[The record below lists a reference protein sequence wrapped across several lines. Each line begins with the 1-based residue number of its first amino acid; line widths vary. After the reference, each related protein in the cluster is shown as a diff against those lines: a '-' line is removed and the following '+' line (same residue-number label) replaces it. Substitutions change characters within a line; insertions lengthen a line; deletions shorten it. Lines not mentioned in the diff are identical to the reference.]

1 MAASRTNSLARKS
14 KGTSYRVLCRWT
26 VIGLSIMATTVLLAV
41 VLTGC
46 GGSSGSGSES
56 SSLSGV
62 EFDQAQRLYGQLQRE
77 HSLHRDRKCL
87 DIAGTLLDYYPNFSR
102 NDEVL
107 ALAVDASA
115 RLNDTDRSLGL
126 TDELLTRYPDS
137 PLVDQSLLRGAELA
151 AAGGDTLKAAGYLIT
166 YHDRDPVRSIMSNGK
181 PRAAEYLE
189 PLTGEQIE
197 LLMVEH
203 QQSTLWTYLGYLN
216 VAAKLEDGLYP
227 AADDI
232 AARMEARAPQDRWT
246 VAALELVGAGNRP
259 GRRLLQPTGEVVPNQ
274 VAVLVPLTGRY
285 AVLGNAFYE
294 AALLATTESN
304 LEYGTEFVL
313 KLEDT
318 AADPVDGALVARRQC
333 DQEGS
338 IAVLGGLLSGPTTA
352 VAVVCDLYGV
362 PLLSPTATNENIWKL
377 GPSVFQTNIT
387 GLYEVRLLAELATSI
402 MLKKRF
408 AIIHPDTP
416 EGRRHAQVF
425 TTEVESRGAEVVATV
440 FFPPQG
446 TDFKDPILE
455 IRQERPEVIFAP
467 ATVDQMVLLGPQLD
481 FYRAGSLV
489 LGLSNWNSKKLQDRS
504 DTVLERAIF
513 FFFLVIFPSRWED
526 EFNRN
531 WNTDT
536 YPREATAQA
545 IKAYQ
550 ATRILLDTLA
560 QSGAQNRRHLADALS
575 RRLANQDFDLEG
587 PDSFGPTMRMFR
599 NERIVPFP
607 ASVFTEGWMLTEGA
621 VVDSL
626 GLEGE
631 ELDPLKLD
639 PLKLDPLKLD
649 PLKLDPLDLTPVD
662 QEMFDPLDEVNDQG

>member
-1 MAASRTNSLARKS
+1 MQEAEMAALQTN
-14 KGTSYRVLCRWT
+14 CRAGDSNNT
-26 VIGLSIMATTVLLAV
+26 KNLMAGRRAAIGLVLAITSALLLLILA
-41 VLTGC
+41 GC
-46 GGSSGSGSES
+46 GGVANGGAES
-56 SSLSGV
+56 SALSGAD
-62 EFDQAQRLYGQLQRE
+62 FDQAQRLYGQLQRE

-87 DIAGTLLDYYPNFSR
+87 DIAGTLLDYYPTFDR

-107 ALAVDASA
+107 ALAVDASV
-115 RLNDTDRSLGL
+115 RLRDTDRALGL
-126 TDELLTRYPDS
+126 TNELLAKYPDS
-137 PLVDQSLLRGAELA
+137 PWVDQSLLRGAELA
-151 AAGGDTLKAAGYLIT
+151 AAGGDTLAAAGYLIT
-166 YHDRDPVRSIMSNGK
+166 YHKRDPVRSIRSDGK
-181 PRAAEYLE
+181 PRASVYLE
-189 PLTGEQIE
+189 ALSGEQIE
-197 LLMVEH
+197 LLMVKHEA
-203 QQSTLWTYLGYLN
+203 STLWTYLGYLN
-216 VAAKLEDGLYP
+216 VAAQLADGLYSV
-227 AADDI
+227 ADDV
-232 AARMEARAPQDRWT
+232 AARLEVRAPQDRWT
-246 VAALELVGAGNRP
+246 MAALELVGAGNQP
-259 GRRLLQPTGEVVPNQ
+259 GRRLLVPAGEVVPNQ

-294 AALLATTESN
+294 AALLATSESN

-333 DQEGS
+333 AEEGS
-338 IAVLGGLLSGPTTA
+338 IAVLGGLLSGPTAA

-362 PLLSPTATNENIWKL
+362 PLLSPTATNESIWKL

-387 GLYEVRLLAELATSI
+387 GLYEVRLLAQLATSI

-425 TTEVESRGAEVVATV
+425 SAEIESRGGEVVATA

-455 IRQERPEVIFAP
+455 VRKERPEVIFAP

-504 DTVLERAIF
+504 DTVLERAVF
-513 FFFLVIFPSRWED
+513 PDDLVMFPTRWEE
-526 EFNRN
+526 EFDRN
-531 WNTDT
+531 WNTET
-536 YPREATAQA
+536 YPPEATAQA
-545 IKAYQ
+545 LKAYQ
-550 ATRILLDTLA
+550 ATRILLDTMA
-560 QSGAQNRRHLADALS
+560 QSGAKTRRHLADALS

-621 VVDSL
+621 AVDSL
-626 GLEGE
+626 SLDGE
-631 ELDPLKLD
+631 L
-639 PLKLDPLKLD
+639 
-649 PLKLDPLDLTPVD
+649 LDPLDLVPGGEEEIEPVSG
-662 QEMFDPLDEVNDQG
+662 QG